1 MSDTVPVEVDGDG
14 LTARIRT
21 RLPALPPASARVA
34 RLALDD
40 PETVSRSTIQQ
51 LAALAGT
58 SEATIVRAARALGF
72 RGYADLRLALA
83 AAGGQ
88 RRRQH
93 QVTGDIDAH
102 DSIREVIE
110 KISGAEQQAIRET
123 ASHIDAAVIEQIADA
138 VAAARRVVVYGAG
151 ASGLVAADLDLKLLR
166 IGLASRASADHHV
179 ALTEASL
186 LTTGDVA
193 IAVSSS
199 GRTGEAVSF
208 LQAAGGA
215 GATTV
220 AITGARRSPLTASAG
235 HVLFAAGR
243 DSVFRAAALS
253 SRISQLM
260 AIDCLFVAV
269 AQRTYDDTTRAVV
282 TTREALRGKRDG

>member
-1 MSDTVPVEVDGDG
+1 MAG
-14 LTARIRT
+14 
-21 RLPALPPASARVA
+21 
-34 RLALDD
+34 LALDD
-40 PETVSRSTIQQ
+40 PETVSRSTIHQ
-51 LAALAGT
+51 LAGLVGA

-72 RGYADLRLALA
+72 AGYADLRLALA

-93 QVTGDIDAH
+93 QVTGDIDPG

-123 ASHIDAAVIEQIADA
+123 AAHIDAGAIERIADA
-138 VAAARRVVVYGAG
+138 VAAARKVVVYGAG
-151 ASGLVAADLDLKLLR
+151 ASALVAADLDLKLLR
-166 IGLASRASADHHV
+166 IGLTSRASADHHV

-186 LTTGDVA
+186 LTGADVA

-199 GRTGEAVSF
+199 GRTEEAVSF
-208 LQAAGGA
+208 LRAAGGA

-220 AITGARRSPLTASAG
+220 AITGARSSPLTGHAA

-269 AQRTYDDTTRAVV
+269 AQRTYDDTTRAVA
-282 TTREALRGKRDG
+282 TTREALRPKRDV